1 MFVRDSFAFT
11 EKIAEQDSELSKV
24 SLDLDFLFANIPLE
38 EYIEMVDQKFIGN
51 RV

>member
-1 MFVRDSFAFT
+1 MIVRDSFVFA

-38 EYIEMVDQKFIGN
+38 ENIEMVD
-51 RV
+51 